1 MIQKIHLH
9 FMKELQYQKQEEEGM
24 MEIID
29 TFEKQVWLLEGK
41 LSDKESKLK

>member
-29 TFEKQVWLLEGK
+29 TFEKSEYFSSIFGWIYKNEN
-41 LSDKESKLK
+41 